1 MNVLPAPLHNHLVH
15 SRFVCQ
21 PLEWIFANQPRMVS
35 SSGVGLLVHHTNHL
49 LSIGSLINSTEPSKK
64 NLRKIVTLMLMTLK
78 QGGKKGGVGAITFS
92 VHTADANL

>member
-1 MNVLPAPLHNHLVH
+1 
-15 SRFVCQ
+15 
-21 PLEWIFANQPRMVS
+21 MVS